1 MCSGLGLA
9 AGNVR
14 TRPHRAIRL
23 RKKHTPDGAC
33 HSWHRHAVGYHSRNH
48 NNESEA
54 IVRVL
59 LAEDNA
65 SLARATAAILK
76 HGGFEV
82 QVVND
87 GGEALDALREGDFDA
102 AVLDIMMP
110 VASGLDVL
118 HTVRSQGNPVPI
130 LLLTAKT
137 QVEDKVEGL
146 DDGANDYL
154 TKPFDAR
161 ELIARVKAIARPRSG
176 AAADVTCA
184 DLTLHPSSLEACSA
198 RGSLRLEPHEFR
210 LLQTLCLAPNTSFQE
225 KRLVERVWG
234 GNAPDGT
241 VQLYVSYLNSK
252 LSAIGSTQRIQTASD
267 GGWRL
272 EDHGA
277 AS

>member
-1 MCSGLGLA
+1 M
-9 AGNVR
+9 
-14 TRPHRAIRL
+14 
-23 RKKHTPDGAC
+23 
-33 HSWHRHAVGYHSRNH
+33 
-48 NNESEA
+48 
-54 IVRVL
+54 RVL

-82 QVVND
+82 QVVGD
-87 GGEALDALREGDFDA
+87 GGQALDALQEGDFDA

-118 HTVRSQGNPVPI
+118 RAVRRQGNPVPV

-184 DLTLHPSSLEACSA
+184 DLTLHPSSLEARSKH
-198 RGSLRLEPHEFR
+198 GSLRLEPHEFS

-225 KRLVERVWG
+225 QRLVDRVWNG
-234 GNAPDGT
+234 SAPDGT

-252 LSAIGSTQRIQTASD
+252 LSAIGSTQRIQKASD